1 MRAKFWEKVFTG
13 IFWFSGILVFIILL
27 GFLGHILY
35 NGLPVISADFITKKS
50 LELSA
55 GGGVGGQLFNSFYIL
70 AISMG
75 LALPLSVGAGI
86 YMALYA
92 PANKYTYILRL
103 SIESLASIPSIVLGL
118 FGMMIFVN
126 YLGFGFSI
134 LSGGLTMLLL
144 NLPMLVRVT
153 EESIN
158 TVPKT
163 YYEAS
168 IALGA
173 TKWHTIL
180 KVILPSAL
188 SNILTGVTLTAGRA
202 LGETAILIFT
212 AGASA
217 SRHVGDIDPFAG
229 GATLAVHMWYTSTTA
244 LMPDKTDITNG
255 SAALLILIILVL
267 NLGLLIPKKLLSNKG
282 LS

>member
-1 MRAKFWEKVFTG
+1 MQAKTWEKFFTG
-13 IFWFSGILVFIILL
+13 IFWLAGFLILVILV

-35 NGLPVISADFITKKS
+35 KGLPVLSWGFITNKS
-50 LELSA
+50 FEISA
-55 GGGVGGQLFNSFYIL
+55 GGGVAGQLFNSFYIL
-70 AISMG
+70 LISMG
-75 LALPLSVGAGI
+75 LALPLAVGAGI

-92 PANKYTYILRL
+92 PNNNFTYVLRL

-126 YLGFGFSI
+126 YFGFGFSI

-168 IALGA
+168 VALGA
-173 TKWHTIL
+173 TKWQTIW
-180 KVILPSAL
+180 KVILPTAL

-217 SRHVGDIDPFAG
+217 SRYVGDLDPMAG
-229 GATLAVHMWYTSTTA
+229 GATLAVHMWYTNTTA
-244 LMPDKTDITNG
+244 LMPDKVDITNG
-255 SAALLILIILVL
+255 SAALLIVIILLL
-267 NLGLLIPKKLLSNKG
+267 NMGLLIPKKMLSKR
-282 LS
+282 SIS

>member
-1 MRAKFWEKVFTG
+1 
-13 IFWFSGILVFIILL
+13 
-27 GFLGHILY
+27 
-35 NGLPVISADFITKKS
+35 
-50 LELSA
+50 
-55 GGGVGGQLFNSFYIL
+55 
-70 AISMG
+70 MG

-86 YMALYA
+86 YMSLYA

-217 SRHVGDIDPFAG
+217 SRHVGDVDPFAG